1 MKNLIMFGRL
11 LFGAWMLGN
20 GISHFFYP
28 LWSFPAG
35 HTPLAVQLM
44 AALQHS
50 GLLGVAMA
58 IELVAGALILLGVLV
73 PVALCVVMPVSTCAL
88 YWSLILDHQSLDAA
102 LGAVAFALNGLLMLA
117 YLDYYKTA
125 LQRHALT
132 FGESSPARG
141 SFAALYVNP
150 TGRTSRGDFI
160 AALIALLAVV
170 AFYAFVV
177 RGLTAHW
184 CLLVLVYPGTIL
196 LARRLHDMG
205 RSAWP
210 VLIPAVLTV
219 AAFAGWLHVIQYSGP
234 LGTNLSWA
242 ALVVSVGFAL
252 WGCLGS
258 SQAQADRVGTALAT

>member
-35 HTPLAVQLM
+35 HTPLAIQLM

-102 LGAVAFALNGLLMLA
+102 LGVVAFALNGLLMLA

-184 CLLVLVYPGTIL
+184 CLLVLVYPGIIL